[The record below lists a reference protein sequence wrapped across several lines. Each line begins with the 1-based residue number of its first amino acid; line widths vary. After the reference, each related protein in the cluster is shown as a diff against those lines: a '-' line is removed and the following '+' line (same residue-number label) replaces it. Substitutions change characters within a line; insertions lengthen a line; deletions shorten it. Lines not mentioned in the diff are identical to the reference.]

1 MFLNRS
7 LCLET
12 ILMGKRNILKRVGD
26 TVVTTSLQQE
36 KRTIDKWKVKDK
48 KLHAQ
53 KKKDKETREKWNVE
67 SNKSAT
73 SKYRD
78 QILWSTSWQIQT
90 RINAF
95 TF

>member
-26 TVVTTSLQQE
+26 TVVTTSLQQK
-36 KRTIDKWKVKDK
+36 KRTTDKWKVKDK

-53 KKKDKETREKWNVE
+53 KKRTRKLKKNET
-67 SNKSAT
+67 
-73 SKYRD
+73 
-78 QILWSTSWQIQT
+78 
-90 RINAF
+90 
-95 TF
+95 